1 MEKNIID
8 LDLID
13 NLSESGVLELALVGE
28 PAINKI
34 WIAMGKQKFVNPS
47 AGESEDEFIP
57 RCIAKLVGDEGYET
71 DQAAAI
77 CYSTWEAKLNDAFL
91 WPDFAEEEFAETYT
105 DYPEGA
111 VANAKRALD
120 WADKNGWGDCGM
132 GPGKARANQ
141 LANREPISEETIARM
156 SAFERHRQNSETP
169 YSEGCGKLM
178 WDAWG
183 GDAGIRWA
191 KNKLREIR
199 GEEFSYDTSALPAY
213 VDEIPKKKKMKMAED
228 CPEATQDIALNLE
241 NRQNAIDI
249 ANYGPLNPNRP
260 SEGYWK
266 AKARMFEDNVED
278 AKSARCSNCA
288 FFITTQRIL
297 ACIAEGIGTEGE
309 DPYDIIDA
317 GQLGYCE
324 AFDFKCAAE
333 RTCDAWVTTSEE
345 KFAAPASGNKGDRPL
360 ARIPK
365 EERGRT
371 GSAKNKPGDTKTTR
385 GGIEVSQEVES
396 TLKDKIEEHNKKN
409 SQDSQ
414 KATLGMLKS
423 VWRRGAGAY
432 SVGTPGKRGMARAQ
446 WAMARVNS
454 FLNILAGNRSG
465 YDKDYNQDNDL
476 LPKGHPKHSEEK
488 MSKQYFSSEDQQIL
502 VGPVAIP
509 DIKIVRQDEETKE
522 VYWVKFSKEVIQ
534 RMAEKFMKENRNNE
548 TNIEH
553 DNKVDAK
560 SYIYESWIVESENDK
575 ANSIY
580 NLDVPVG
587 TWVVKMRV
595 TDPEV
600 WKQVKSGELN
610 GFSLEGSFIDKKE
623 LDQINKDKSTYE
635 KIMKILKSI

>member
-34 WIAMGKQKFVNPS
+34 WIAMAKQKFVNPS

-77 CYSTWEAKLNDAFL
+77 CYSTWSEGFGKEKGFKMNDAFL
-91 WPDFAEEEFAETYT
+91 WPDFIEDNPCWEGYEAYGLKDDGTPNCIPVESKKLKLAETYT

-111 VANAKRALD
+111 VNNAKRALD

-213 VDEIPKKKKMKMAED
+213 VDEIPKKKDKFALQGIPLPRNQKVILQAED
-228 CPEATQDIALNLE
+228 EDYDRGLVVELKE
-241 NRQNAIDI
+241 
-249 ANYGPLNPNRP
+249 
-260 SEGYWK
+260 EG
-266 AKARMFEDNVED
+266 
-278 AKSARCSNCA
+278 
-288 FFITTQRIL
+288 
-297 ACIAEGIGTEGE
+297 G
-309 DPYDIIDA
+309 YDIQYWYDSPENIEPAEIQVD
-317 GQLGYCE
+317 GETITDSGNLVYIGYHPE
-324 AFDFKCAAE
+324 L
-333 RTCDAWVTTSEE
+333 E

-409 SQDSQ
+409 PQDSQ

-454 FLNILAGNRSG
+454 FLNILAGNQSG

-476 LPKGHPKHSEEK
+476 LPKGHPKHSEQK

-635 KIMKILKSI
+635 KIINILKSI

>member
-34 WIAMGKQKFVNPS
+34 WIAMAKQKFVNPS

-77 CYSTWEAKLNDAFL
+77 CYSTWSEGFGKQKGFKMNDAFL
-91 WPDFAEEEFAETYT
+91 WPDFLEDNPCWEGYEAYGLKDDGTPNCIPVESKKLKLAETYT

-111 VANAKRALD
+111 VNNAKRALD

-141 LANREPISEETIARM
+141 LANREPISEDTIARM

-213 VDEIPKKKKMKMAED
+213 VDEIPKKKQKFNLQGIPLPRGQKVILQAED
-228 CPEATQDIALNLE
+228 EDYDRGLVVELKEEGGYDIQYWYDSPENIEPAEIKIDGKTITDEGNLVHIGYHPELQKEDKNLE
-241 NRQNAIDI
+241 
-249 ANYGPLNPNRP
+249 
-260 SEGYWK
+260 
-266 AKARMFEDNVED
+266 
-278 AKSARCSNCA
+278 
-288 FFITTQRIL
+288 
-297 ACIAEGIGTEGE
+297 
-309 DPYDIIDA
+309 
-317 GQLGYCE
+317 
-324 AFDFKCAAE
+324 
-333 RTCDAWVTTSEE
+333 
-345 KFAAPASGNKGDRPL
+345 
-360 ARIPK
+360 
-365 EERGRT
+365 
-371 GSAKNKPGDTKTTR
+371 
-385 GGIEVSQEVES
+385 
-396 TLKDKIEEHNKKN
+396 LK
-409 SQDSQ
+409 
-414 KATLGMLKS
+414 
-423 VWRRGAGAY
+423 
-432 SVGTPGKRGMARAQ
+432 
-446 WAMARVNS
+446 
-454 FLNILAGNRSG
+454 
-465 YDKDYNQDNDL
+465 
-476 LPKGHPKHSEEK
+476 
-488 MSKQYFSSEDQQIL
+488 KQYFSSEDQQIL

-635 KIMKILKSI
+635 KIINILKSI

>member
-34 WIAMGKQKFVNPS
+34 WIAMAKQKFVNPS

-77 CYSTWEAKLNDAFL
+77 CYSTWSEGFGKQKGFKMNDAFL
-91 WPDFAEEEFAETYT
+91 WPDFLEDNPCWEGYEAYGLKDDGTPNCIPVESKKLKLAETYT

-111 VANAKRALD
+111 VNNAKRALD

-213 VDEIPKKKKMKMAED
+213 TDQVPKKKKMKMESVELD
-228 CPEATQDIALNLE
+228 IYGYRTSDFHMCPGAVATFQHLMEMNPDEETIGMIRAAAVIADSVFDLEEEVIEEGVASPNDVKEALVL
-241 NRQNAIDI
+241 
-249 ANYGPLNPNRP
+249 
-260 SEGYWK
+260 
-266 AKARMFEDNVED
+266 VED
-278 AKSARCSNCA
+278 FIDVMGEIDKAVGMEHDVAYMVGHVEKIKSY
-288 FFITTQRIL
+288 L
-297 ACIAEGIGTEGE
+297 
-309 DPYDIIDA
+309 
-317 GQLGYCE
+317 
-324 AFDFKCAAE
+324 
-333 RTCDAWVTTSEE
+333 
-345 KFAAPASGNKGDRPL
+345 PAL
-360 ARIPK
+360 
-365 EERGRT
+365 E
-371 GSAKNKPGDTKTTR
+371 
-385 GGIEVSQEVES
+385 Q
-396 TLKDKIEEHNKKN
+396 
-409 SQDSQ
+409 
-414 KATLGMLKS
+414 
-423 VWRRGAGAY
+423 
-432 SVGTPGKRGMARAQ
+432 
-446 WAMARVNS
+446 
-454 FLNILAGNRSG
+454 
-465 YDKDYNQDNDL
+465 
-476 LPKGHPKHSEEK
+476 K

-635 KIMKILKSI
+635 KIINILKSI

>member
-8 LDLID
+8 LEMLD
-13 NLSESGVLELALVGE
+13 NVQDSGVFELALVDE

-34 WIAMGKQKFVNPS
+34 WMAMANQKFVNPS
-47 AGESEDEFIP
+47 AGENEDQFIP
-57 RCIAKLVGDEGYET
+57 RCIAKLVGDEGYEN

-91 WPDFAEEEFAETYT
+91 WPDFASEEFAETYT

-111 VANAKRALD
+111 VANAKRALE

-141 LANREPISEETIARM
+141 LANREPISEDTIARM

-213 VDEIPKKKKMKMAED
+213 TDEIPKKKQKFNLQGIPLPRNQKVILQAED
-228 CPEATQDIALNLE
+228 EDYDRGLVVELKE
-241 NRQNAIDI
+241 
-249 ANYGPLNPNRP
+249 
-260 SEGYWK
+260 EG
-266 AKARMFEDNVED
+266 
-278 AKSARCSNCA
+278 
-288 FFITTQRIL
+288 
-297 ACIAEGIGTEGE
+297 G
-309 DPYDIIDA
+309 YDIQYWYDSPENIEPAEIKID
-317 GQLGYCE
+317 GKTITDKGNLVYIGYHPE
-324 AFDFKCAAE
+324 LEDKAVQMNSFEF
-333 RTCDAWVTTSEE
+333 
-345 KFAAPASGNKGDRPL
+345 APASGNPGDRPL

-371 GSAKNKPGDTKTTR
+371 GSAKNEPGDTKTTR

-409 SQDSQ
+409 PQDSQ

-454 FLNILAGNRSG
+454 FLNILAGNQSG
-465 YDKDYNQDNDL
+465 YDKDYTQDNDL

-488 MSKQYFSSEDQQIL
+488 MSKFYFASEDQQIL

-509 DIKIVRQDEETKE
+509 DLEIIRQDEKTKTP
-522 VYWVKFSKEVIQ
+522 YWVRFSADVIS

-548 TNIEH
+548 TNIQH

-560 SYIYESWIVESENDK
+560 SYIYESWIVESESDK
-575 ANSIY
+575 ANTIY
-580 NLDVPVG
+580 DLNVPVG

-595 TDPEV
+595 TDPRV
-600 WKQVKSGELN
+600 WKQIKSGKLT
-610 GFSLEGSFIDKKE
+610 GFSLEGAFIDKKE
-623 LDQINKDKSTYE
+623 LEQINKDKSVYE
-635 KIMKILKSI
+635 KIIKILNTI